1 MSQIIDFC
9 MELDS
14 VALRLYKKT
23 SEALGDENEQ
33 LWNSLMS
40 EKRRRIEEWRTLR
53 GGYDAALVPSPVV
66 NPELTLSR
74 LKGKLERLLELQEQ
88 ADDIADFRQAVE
100 LAVQAESLLVDS
112 DSLRL
117 LKVGR
122 IYGLSRDE
130 ETADIPAIGG
140 ITPRFAEVGEA
151 TAAFADSLVKLHEAH
166 QRLWDREDRDPV
178 TGAYARRV
186 LFQHGTFLVDWAA
199 RYSKPLGLLHL
210 QIDQFSSI
218 IGQFGHAAAD
228 GLLSAAYNRVNAVT
242 RRTDWVVRNGADD
255 FIVLIL
261 GTSEEGMETVA
272 EKILAQ
278 LSSPSFHVDRFDIP
292 VTASIGLC
300 LYPSEIE
307 GEPTVELLLHLADKA
322 LEAARAAGG
331 NCLFVAGADMVPT
344 P

>member
-14 VALRLYKKT
+14 VALRLYKKLG
-23 SEALGDENEQ
+23 EELGDDNEQ
-33 LWNSLMS
+33 LWSSLMT

-74 LKGKLERLLELQEQ
+74 LKEKLDRLTELQERSGEV
-88 ADDIADFRQAVE
+88 AAFKDAVE
-100 LAVQAESLLVDS
+100 LAVQAESLLVDT

-130 ETADIPAIGG
+130 DTAEIPAIGG
-140 ITPRFAEVGEA
+140 VASRFAEVGEA

-166 QRLWDREDRDPV
+166 GRLWDREDRDPA

-186 LFQHGTFLVDWAA
+186 LFQHGSFLVNWAS

-210 QIDQFSSI
+210 QIDEFASI
-218 IGQFGHAAAD
+218 IGQYGHAAAD
-228 GLLSAAYNRVNAVT
+228 GLLAAACNRINAVT

-278 LSSPSFHVDRFDIP
+278 LRSPSFQIDRFNIP
-292 VTASIGLC
+292 VTGSVGLC
-300 LYPSEIE
+300 VYPSEIE

-322 LEAARAAGG
+322 LAAAREAGG
-331 NCLFVAGADMVPT
+331 NCLFIADADMVPA

>member
-14 VALRLYKKT
+14 VALRLYKK
-23 SEALGDENEQ
+23 LGETVSDDNEQ
-33 LWNSLMS
+33 LWSSLMS

-74 LKGKLERLLELQEQ
+74 LKDKLNRLTELQ
-88 ADDIADFRQAVE
+88 DKVKDITDFKGAVE
-100 LAVQAESLLVDS
+100 LAVQAESLLVDT

-140 ITPRFAEVGEA
+140 ITSRFAEIGEA
-151 TAAFADSLVKLHEAH
+151 TAAFADSVVKLHEAH
-166 QRLWDREDRDPV
+166 ERLWDREDRDPV

-186 LFQHGTFLVDWAA
+186 LFQHGSFLVDWAA

-210 QIDQFSSI
+210 QIDEFSSI
-218 IGQFGHAAAD
+218 IGQYGHAAAD

-255 FIVLIL
+255 FIVLIM
-261 GTSEEGMETVA
+261 GTSEEGMEIAA

-278 LSSPSFHVDRFDIP
+278 IRSPSFHVDRFDIP
-292 VTASIGLC
+292 VTGSIGLC
-300 LYPSEIE
+300 VYASEIE

-322 LEAARAAGG
+322 LEAARSAGG
-331 NCLFVAGADMVPT
+331 NCLFIADADMVPT